1 MTDIAAFAARLTA
14 FRRSAGLSQQELAER
29 SGLSIRA
36 ISNLERARTRWPHP
50 DTLSRLADALQLDDE
65 ARQKFVA
72 AAGRRLART
81 VTVAPQDKLPS
92 EGSGLVVPQQ
102 LPGPVRH
109 FVGREN
115 ELAALTELL
124 GQPGADGAAMVISAI
139 GGTAGVGKTAL
150 ALYWARQVAGRFPDG
165 QLYVNLRGYAPGP
178 PMPAADA
185 LTAFLRAL
193 GVPAHDIPADVEERA
208 AQYRGLLATRR
219 ILVMLD
225 NAREVEQVRPLL
237 PGASPCSVIV
247 TSRDSLAGL
256 VARDGAQRLDLDLL
270 SPADAVALLRAL
282 IGERADADRAGT
294 KALADLCCR
303 LPLALRVAAELS
315 ASRPAMPTTALAA
328 ELTDQH
334 RKLDLLEAGGD
345 PKTAVRAVF
354 SWSYQHLDDNAARTF
369 RLLGLDPGADLD
381 VYAAAAL
388 ANATVEQTGHA
399 LDRLARAYLT
409 QNAGPGRYGLHDL
422 LRAYAHEVAVGQD
435 RADERR
441 AALTRLFD
449 HYLYTAAVAM
459 DRLHPAERHRRPHV
473 VPPTTPAVA
482 LTSPAAAKNWLDAH
496 RACLVTVT
504 THAAGNGWPGH
515 AVRLAAV
522 LSRYLRSGG
531 YYYEAVTIHGTA
543 RHTAHQLGDTA
554 AEATALTDLGVIE
567 WVLGRYQ
574 QSTRLYQQ
582 ALALFR
588 ENGDGP
594 GQARALTNLGVAD
607 LQRHR
612 YHRATEQFRQALAL
626 FRENG
631 DRPGQARALTNLG
644 LADLRRR
651 RYKQATEQFRQAL
664 ALFRENGDR
673 VSGAH
678 LLVYLGQVEL
688 QQRRYQQATEHFQE
702 ALVTSREYGDRSGE
716 ADSLNGLGEVFT
728 AIGQAKRAG
737 VQHAAALDLAIQI
750 GDTHEQARAHD
761 GLAKTYR
768 AGHDPDLARQH
779 WEEALSLYTRLG
791 DSEADQVRAQLKQ
804 VADISVA
811 DAASSLQVGGRD
823 LSFHPPSV
831 KNPHGR
837 LLLCVVVK

>member
-1 MTDIAAFAARLTA
+1 MNDDVAAFAARLTA

-29 SGLSIRA
+29 SGLSTRA

-50 DTLSRLADALQLDDE
+50 ETLSRLADALQLDDE
-65 ARQKFVA
+65 ARRKLAV

-81 VTVAPQDKLPS
+81 LAAAPEDKLPPD
-92 EGSGLVVPQQ
+92 GGGLVVPPQ

-109 FVGREN
+109 FTGREN

-124 GQPGADGAAMVISAI
+124 GQPGAAGAAMVISAI

-150 ALYWARQVAGRFPDG
+150 ALHWARQVAGRFPDG

-178 PMPAADA
+178 PVPAADA

-193 GVPAHDIPADVEERA
+193 GVAACDIPADVEERA

-225 NAREVEQVRPLL
+225 NAREVEQVRLLL
-237 PGASPCSVIV
+237 PGASPCAVVV

-270 SPADAVALLRAL
+270 PPADAVTLLRAL
-282 IGERADADRAGT
+282 IGERADADHAAT
-294 KALADLCCR
+294 KALADRCCR

-315 ASRPAMPTTALAA
+315 ASRPAMPITALVA

-345 PKTAVRAVF
+345 PGTAVRAVF

-369 RLLGLDPGADLD
+369 RLLGLDPGPDLD

-388 ANATVEQTGHA
+388 ANATVGQAGHA
-399 LDRLARAYLT
+399 LDRLARAYLI

-422 LRAYAHEVAVGQD
+422 LRAYAREVAVGED
-435 RADERR
+435 REDEQR

-459 DRLHPAERHRRPHV
+459 DSLHPAERHRRPHI
-473 VPPTTPAVA
+473 VPPPTPAVA
-482 LTSPAAAKNWLDAH
+482 LTSPAAAKGWLDAH

-522 LSRYLRSGG
+522 LSRYLRSGSH
-531 YYYEAVTIHGTA
+531 YYEAVTIHSTA
-543 RHTAHQLGDTA
+543 RHTARRLGDSA

-567 WVLGRYQ
+567 WILGRYQ
-574 QSTRLYQQ
+574 QSARRYQ
-582 ALALFR
+582 
-588 ENGDGP
+588 
-594 GQARALTNLGVAD
+594 
-607 LQRHR
+607 
-612 YHRATEQFRQALAL
+612 QALAL

-631 DRPGQARALTNLG
+631 DRPGQARALINLGLADLQQHRYQQATEQFQQALTLFRENGDQPGQARALTNLG
-644 LADLRRR
+644 LADLWQR
-651 RYKQATEQFRQAL
+651 RYQQATEQFQQAL
-664 ALFRENGDR
+664 TLFRENGDR
-673 VSGAH
+673 FSGAH

-702 ALVTSREYGDRSGE
+702 ALATSREYGDRSGE

-728 AIGQAKRAG
+728 AIGQATRAR

-750 GDTHEQARAHD
+750 GDMHEQARAHD
-761 GLAKTYR
+761 GLAKTHR
-768 AGHDPDLARQH
+768 AGHDLDQACQH
-779 WEEALSLYTRLG
+779 WQEALSLYTRLG
-791 DSEADQVRAQLKQ
+791 DPEADQVRAQLKQ
-804 VADISVA
+804 ITNIGVAD
-811 DAASSLQVGGRD
+811 SSATA
-823 LSFHPPSV
+823 
-831 KNPHGR
+831 
-837 LLLCVVVK
+837 

>member
-1 MTDIAAFAARLTA
+1 MTDDAAAFAARLIA

-36 ISNLERARTRWPHP
+36 ISNLERARTRRPHP
-50 DTLSRLADALQLDDE
+50 DTLSRLADALRLDDK
-65 ARQKFVA
+65 ARRELAA

-81 VTVAPQDKLPS
+81 VTAAPEDKLPPQ
-92 EGSGLVVPQQ
+92 GAGLVVPQQ

-109 FVGREN
+109 FIGRES

-124 GQPGADGAAMVISAI
+124 GQPDAAGAAMVISAI

-150 ALYWARQVAGRFPDG
+150 ALYWASQVAGRFPDG

-178 PMPAADA
+178 PMPPADA

-193 GVPAHDIPADVEERA
+193 GVPANDIPADVEERA

-225 NAREVEQVRPLL
+225 NAGEVEQVRPLL
-237 PGASPCSVIV
+237 PGASHCSVVV

-256 VARDGAQRLDLDLL
+256 VARDGAQRIDLDLL
-270 SPADAVALLRAL
+270 SPADAVTLLRAL
-282 IGERADADRAGT
+282 IGERADADRAAT

-315 ASRPAMPTTALAA
+315 ASRPAMPISALAA
-328 ELTDQH
+328 ELTDQR

-345 PKTAVRAVF
+345 PRTAVRAVF

-381 VYAAAAL
+381 LYAAAAL
-388 ANATVEQTGHA
+388 ADATVEQTGHA
-399 LDRLARAYLT
+399 LDRLARAYLI
-409 QNAGPGRYGLHDL
+409 QNVGPGRYGMHDL
-422 LRAYAHEVAVGQD
+422 LRAYAHEVAIGQD
-435 RADERR
+435 LQDERR

-459 DRLHPAERHRRPHV
+459 DFLHPAERHRRPHI
-473 VPPTTPAVA
+473 VPPTTAAVA
-482 LTSPAAAKNWLDAH
+482 LTSPAAAKGWLDAH
-496 RACLVTVT
+496 RACLVAVT
-504 THAAGNGWPGH
+504 TYAAGNGWPGH

-531 YYYEAVTIHGTA
+531 YYYEAVTVH
-543 RHTAHQLGDTA
+543 RTAHRTAHHLGDTA

-567 WVLGRYQ
+567 WVLGRYEE
-574 QSTRLYQQ
+574 STRLYQQ
-582 ALALFR
+582 ALASFR
-588 ENGDGP
+588 ENGDRP
-594 GQARALTNLGVAD
+594 GEARALTNLGVAN
-607 LQRHR
+607 LQRRR
-612 YHRATEQFRQALAL
+612 YEQATEQFQQALAL

-644 LADLRRR
+644 LTDLWRC
-651 RYKQATEQFRQAL
+651 RYQQATEQFQQAL
-664 ALFRENGDR
+664 TLSRENGDHF
-673 VSGAH
+673 SGAH
-678 LLVYLGQVEL
+678 LMAYLGQVEL

-702 ALVTSREYGDRSGE
+702 ALVTSREFGDRSSE

-728 AIGQAKRAG
+728 ALGRANRAR

-750 GDTHEQARAHD
+750 GDMHEQARAHD
-761 GLAKTYR
+761 GLAKTYQ
-768 AGHDPDLARQH
+768 AGHDLDQARQH
-779 WEEALSLYTRLG
+779 WAEALSLYTRLG
-791 DSEADQVRAQLKQ
+791 DPEADQVRAQLKQ
-804 VADISVA
+804 LTNIGVAD
-811 DAASSLQVGGRD
+811 SSATL
-823 LSFHPPSV
+823 
-831 KNPHGR
+831 
-837 LLLCVVVK
+837 

>member
-1 MTDIAAFAARLTA
+1 MTDDAAAFAARLIA

-36 ISNLERARTRWPHP
+36 ISNLERARTRRPHP
-50 DTLSRLADALQLDDE
+50 DTLSRLADALRLDDK
-65 ARQKFVA
+65 ARRELAA

-81 VTVAPQDKLPS
+81 VTAAPEDKLPPQ
-92 EGSGLVVPQQ
+92 GAGLVVPQQ

-109 FVGREN
+109 FIGRES

-124 GQPGADGAAMVISAI
+124 GQPDAAGAAMVISAI

-150 ALYWARQVAGRFPDG
+150 ALYWASQVAGRFPDG

-178 PMPAADA
+178 PMPPADA

-193 GVPAHDIPADVEERA
+193 GVPANDIPADVEERA

-225 NAREVEQVRPLL
+225 NAGEVEQVRPLL
-237 PGASPCSVIV
+237 PGASHCSVVV

-256 VARDGAQRLDLDLL
+256 VARDGAQRIDLDLL
-270 SPADAVALLRAL
+270 SPADAVTLLRAL
-282 IGERADADRAGT
+282 IGERADADRAAT

-315 ASRPAMPTTALAA
+315 ASRPAMPISALAA
-328 ELTDQH
+328 ELTDQR

-345 PKTAVRAVF
+345 PRTAVRAVF

-381 VYAAAAL
+381 LYAAAAL
-388 ANATVEQTGHA
+388 ADATVEQTGHA
-399 LDRLARAYLT
+399 LDRLARAYLI
-409 QNAGPGRYGLHDL
+409 QNVGPGRYGMHDL

-435 RADERR
+435 LQDERR

-459 DRLHPAERHRRPHV
+459 DFLHPAERHRRPHI
-473 VPPTTPAVA
+473 VPPTTAAVA
-482 LTSPAAAKNWLDAH
+482 LTSPAAAKGWLDAH
-496 RACLVTVT
+496 RACLVAVT
-504 THAAGNGWPGH
+504 TYAAGNGWPGH

-531 YYYEAVTIHGTA
+531 YYYEAVTVHRTA
-543 RHTAHQLGDTA
+543 HHTAHHLGDTA

-567 WVLGRYQ
+567 WVLGRYEE
-574 QSTRLYQQ
+574 STRLYQ
-582 ALALFR
+582 
-588 ENGDGP
+588 
-594 GQARALTNLGVAD
+594 
-607 LQRHR
+607 
-612 YHRATEQFRQALAL
+612 QALAL

-644 LADLRRR
+644 LTDLWRC
-651 RYKQATEQFRQAL
+651 RYQQATEQFQQAL
-664 ALFRENGDR
+664 TLSRENGDHF
-673 VSGAH
+673 SGAH
-678 LLVYLGQVEL
+678 LMAYLGQVEL

-702 ALVTSREYGDRSGE
+702 ALVTSREFGDRSSE

-728 AIGQAKRAG
+728 ALGRANRAR

-750 GDTHEQARAHD
+750 GDMHEQARAHD
-761 GLAKTYR
+761 GLAKTYQ
-768 AGHDPDLARQH
+768 AGHDLDQARQH
-779 WEEALSLYTRLG
+779 WAEALSLYTRLG
-791 DSEADQVRAQLKQ
+791 DPEADQVRAQLKQ
-804 VADISVA
+804 LTNIGVAD
-811 DAASSLQVGGRD
+811 SSATL
-823 LSFHPPSV
+823 
-831 KNPHGR
+831 
-837 LLLCVVVK
+837 